1 LKKTTASLLIV
12 MVLLVFA
19 SSSSNVISSSSTP
32 SIKLLHVI
40 EVKNGGLLIVN
51 DTVMID
57 NNGDKPLDNFRIGFP
72 EYLRQALDSVSAYSY
87 SGEALSV
94 VENVSLGGQGIYGF
108 QVNLTK
114 PVDVGEKYNFTITFV
129 FSRLV
134 WMESSIGAYVAL
146 FPEYPSIPYEATECN
161 ATVILPTGVTLYN
174 SIWEYDGT
182 AVTSISARQLPPY
195 WNVTGYVSFSD
206 SLLLISC
213 DWAKRVI
220 VLDSS
225 AQIIFE
231 DTYHLSNVGYVSL
244 TSMTFFLPKD
254 AKDIEGYDA
263 FFGEIKVTSNIVAN
277 QIVATVDRS
286 VDPRFPGV
294 DPGGNC
300 TFTLRYVVPAESPYL
315 TREGMWDYRLET
327 KFFENLQYT
336 IRELTVEIVP
346 PEGAVFLSYPR
357 VRTQYPALNGNLNKE
372 GYQESLTYKL
382 YNVTMF
388 QDLNLAIEYR
398 YIIFWSAYRPTL
410 WLSIAIAAI
419 CSVLVIRRRSRPPTH
434 RLPEK
439 NLQVLKAFVEI
450 CSERAALR
458 SEYNSSEENFDVGK
472 MRKKEYKRRQGI
484 LQQQLRDLDRQ
495 FVLLKRDVQS
505 IEPRFREVVRQIE
518 VAETEIESSRLN
530 ISKLK
535 TQYRSG
541 SLSKEAYEKLR
552 DDYERRSDR
561 AQTAVDDAILRLRGE
576 IR

>member
-1 LKKTTASLLIV
+1 MKKTTACLLIV
-12 MVLLVFA
+12 MFLLVFV
-19 SSSSNVISSSSTP
+19 SSSSNVSSSLSNP
-32 SIKLLHVI
+32 SIKLLHI
-40 EVKNGGLLIVN
+40 IDVKNGGLLIVN

-72 EYLRQALDSVSAYSY
+72 EHFRQALDSVSAYSY

-94 VENVSLGGQGIYGF
+94 AENVSLGGQGIYGF

-161 ATVILPTGVTLYN
+161 VTVMLPTGVTIYG
-174 SIWEYDGT
+174 SIWVYNGT

-195 WNVTGYVSFSD
+195 SNATGYVSFSD
-206 SLLLISC
+206 PNSIMLLISC
-213 DWAKRVI
+213 DWARRVI
-220 VLDSS
+220 TLDAS
-225 AQIIFE
+225 AQITIE
-231 DTYHLSNVGYVSL
+231 DTYHLCNIGYVAL
-244 TSMTFFLPKD
+244 TSLNFFLPKD
-254 AKDIEGYDA
+254 ASKIIAYDT
-263 FFGEIKVTSNIVAN
+263 FFGQIGVTSRTVAN
-277 QIVATVDRS
+277 QTVAVVTFRN
-286 VDPRFPGV
+286 PGLT
-294 DPGGNC
+294 PQGNY
-300 TFTLRYVVPAESPYL
+300 TFTLEYILPAKSPYL
-315 TREGMWDYRLET
+315 THEGVWDYQLKTR
-327 KFFENLQYT
+327 FFENLEYT
-336 IRELTVEIVP
+336 IRKLTVEIVP

-382 YNVTMF
+382 YNVTLF

-410 WLSIAIAAI
+410 WLSLIVAIV
-419 CSVLVIRRRSRPPTH
+419 CSVLVIRRRGRAPTP
-434 RLPEK
+434 RLSEK
-439 NLQVLKAFVEI
+439 NLQVLRAFIET

-458 SEYNSSEENFDVGK
+458 SELKSSEENFDMGK

-495 FVLLKRDVQS
+495 FVLLKRNVQS
-505 IEPRFREVVRQIE
+505 MEPRFKEVVRQIE
-518 VAETEIESSRLN
+518 VAETEIESARLN

-541 SLSKEAYEKLR
+541 SLSKESYEKLR
-552 DDYERRSDR
+552 GDYERRFDR
-561 AQTAVDDAILRLRGE
+561 AQTAIDDAILRLRGE